1 MFAGLPRTCS
11 GDRYATAP
19 NTTPAPICEATVGA
33 STLAKSPSGRLSFA
47 TPKSRI
53 SCCNQPS
60 EQFGARNLSLCG
72 RAPDE
77 TESAGEASHLPEVP
91 SLSKVSPGR
100 ALFTTITSSPVVRK
114 PVIVL
119 PEGGRDRHWFT
130 FISKPSRQR
139 SLNLFQHPVIRRI

>member
-1 MFAGLPRTCS
+1 MSAGLPRICS
-11 GDRYATAP
+11 GDMYATAS

-33 STLAKSPSGRLSFA
+33 STLAKSPSGRVSFA
-47 TPKSRI
+47 HTEVEDFDAPVAGKKNVFRLEVAVEDAFI
-53 SCCNQPS
+53 MCCNQPS

-100 ALFTTITSSPVVRK
+100 APVYNNYQQ
-114 PVIVL
+114 PSC
-119 PEGGRDRHWFT
+119 PEAGY
-130 FISKPSRQR
+130 R
-139 SLNLFQHPVIRRI
+139 SA